1 MKLVGNKMPSH
12 TFGLSHHLGFINALV
27 LLLSTLSAGV
37 QIIWYMYV
45 YVIGNNNNKQQSL
58 FVPQKLYSVDINTR
72 KKKNY
77 KGKEHSHLEIAKL
90 IELSGLAKQKKFNF
104 HCVPSIIYS
113 SAGVLL

>member
-1 MKLVGNKMPSH
+1 MIKWIRDTQ
-12 TFGLSHHLGFINALV
+12 TFSLMEP
-27 LLLSTLSAGV
+27 
-37 QIIWYMYV
+37 QQQQQQ
-45 YVIGNNNNKQQSL
+45 QQSL

-104 HCVPSIIYS
+104 HCIIYS
-113 SAGVLL
+113 SAGVLHVL